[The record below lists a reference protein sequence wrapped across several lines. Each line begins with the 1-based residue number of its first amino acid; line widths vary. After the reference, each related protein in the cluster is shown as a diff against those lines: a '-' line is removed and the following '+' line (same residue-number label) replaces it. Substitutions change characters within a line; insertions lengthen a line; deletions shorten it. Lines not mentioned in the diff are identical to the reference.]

1 MMHPD
6 AAGDRVQG
14 LHNDAGY
21 LLLLHSKDEAWSLYL
36 KEVEKDY
43 VASVHGNHDK
53 YLADATLAF
62 DARLAAVRESRGEPV
77 CCHETDPNA
86 PGRLCGW

>member
-6 AAGDRVQG
+6 AAGDKVQG

-62 DARLAAVRESRGEPV
+62 DARTRGSSRIAWRAGLLPR
-77 CCHETDPNA
+77 DRP
-86 PGRLCGW
+86 